1 MFQRVTIDDFVQAFK
16 DRGRESQFSRPA
28 LYGLFSYLED
38 YEESTGESVEL
49 DVIALCCDY
58 TEASY
63 KEITDD
69 YDIDLDGCDDP
80 ESAREA
86 VLSYLEDNTQV
97 VWYDDE
103 TVVYQVF

>member
-16 DRGRESQFSRPA
+16 DRGRESNFSRPA

-58 TEASY
+58 TEAGY
-63 KEITDD
+63 NQIVAD
-69 YDIDLDGCDDP
+69 YGIDVERCQDP
-80 ESAREA
+80 EAMREA

-97 VWYDDE
+97 VWYDDK